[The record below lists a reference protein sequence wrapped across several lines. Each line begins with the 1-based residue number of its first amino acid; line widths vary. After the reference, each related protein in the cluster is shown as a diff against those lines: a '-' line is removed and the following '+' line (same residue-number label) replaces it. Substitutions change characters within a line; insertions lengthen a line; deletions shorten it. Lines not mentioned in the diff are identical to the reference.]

1 MDTPAARLPAAPP
14 PAPPS
19 PASPASAAAPATRSD
34 AAPDPAAARAAARR
48 FYRHRLPVRV
58 MHWIN
63 VVCLTILLMSGLT
76 IFNAHPALYWG
87 RDSNFAHPWV
97 SITAVPMPGGI
108 VGVTR
113 VAGHQFVTQ
122 GVLGAS
128 RSGDGGE
135 WVARAF
141 PSWATIPGP
150 QWLSMGRHWHF
161 FFAWLLVIN
170 GVAYL
175 LYGLFSSHLRRDL
188 LPTRGELRNIGRS
201 IKDHLLLRHPTGE
214 AAKRYNVLQN
224 LAYLAVI
231 FGLLPLLILAGMAMS
246 PRLDTVFTGW
256 VDLLGGRQSARTL
269 HFLAA
274 MGLLLFVLVHVFEV
288 IVSGAWNHLR
298 SMITG
303 WYTVPPDPAGG
314 VSRAR
319 GGAPPLAGRASG
331 GSGADADVE
340 KSS

>member
-1 MDTPAARLPAAPP
+1 MDPNPSPLPSPP
-14 PAPPS
+14 PA
-19 PASPASAAAPATRSD
+19 
-34 AAPDPAAARAAARR
+34 RR
-48 FYRHRLPVRV
+48 TERIYRHRLPVRV

-87 RDSNFAHPWV
+87 NDSTFNAPWV
-97 SITAVPMPGGI
+97 SITAVQANNDI

-113 VAGHQFVTQ
+113 VGGHQFKTD

-128 RSGDGGE
+128 RVGDEAGKTS
-135 WVARAF
+135 RAF
-141 PSWATIPGP
+141 PSWATIPGR

-161 FFAWLLVIN
+161 FFAWLFVIN
-170 GVAYL
+170 GIAYV
-175 LYGLFSSHLRRDL
+175 LYALFSGHLRRDL
-188 LPTRGELRNIGRS
+188 LPTRTELRNMGVS
-201 IKDHLLLRHPTGE
+201 IKDHLLFRHPTGE

-224 LAYLAVI
+224 IAYLVVI
-231 FGLLPLLILAGMAMS
+231 FGLLPLIIFAGMAMS

-274 MGLLLFVLVHVFEV
+274 MGLVLFVLIHVFEV

-298 SMITG
+298 SMVTG
-303 WYTVPPDPAGG
+303 WYSVPPNKEA
-314 VSRAR
+314 
-319 GGAPPLAGRASG
+319 
-331 GSGADADVE
+331 
-340 KSS
+340 KS